1 MLCLL
6 GNQKAMERISSIGF
20 RFSGRISDLESVVI
34 GSSVFIAVVE
44 HWIVQSIVT
53 DREQPIF
60 VGLHFRT
67 MEMRVMFLFGRRKS
81 GFICGFCN

>member
-1 MLCLL
+1 
-6 GNQKAMERISSIGF
+6 MERISLVRF
-20 RFSGRISDLESVVI
+20 RLSRRISVLELMVV
-34 GSSVFIAVVE
+34 GSSVCSSLVE

-67 MEMRVMFLFGRRKS
+67 MEMPVMFLFGRRKS

>member
-1 MLCLL
+1 
-6 GNQKAMERISSIGF
+6 MERILLMWF
-20 RFSGRISDLESVVI
+20 RFTGRISVLESVVI
-34 GSSVFIAVVE
+34 GSTVFSSLVE

-67 MEMRVMFLFGRRKS
+67 MEMRVMFLFGSRKS
-81 GFICGFCN
+81 GFICGFGN